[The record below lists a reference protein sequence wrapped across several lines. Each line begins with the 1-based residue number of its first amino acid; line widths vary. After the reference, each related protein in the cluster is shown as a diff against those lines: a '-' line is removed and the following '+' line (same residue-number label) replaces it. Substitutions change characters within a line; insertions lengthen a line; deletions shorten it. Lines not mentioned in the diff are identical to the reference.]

1 MNNRTRTPVLY
12 ALEACQEGVKKPLV
26 LEIGSTSPN
35 MLKQLRQ
42 GLNLSLSD
50 FGVILRRAIDPRAT
64 KGFTRQYI
72 SRLEHGQ
79 DAITP
84 EIESAF
90 WNIAAVMDDV
100 PAAVGG
106 AVTVSVLVQPGQ
118 IENGS
123 LIKRSP
129 AMRSKHCARPGC
141 AVVFIGPGKYHDDD
155 CRREYYKFIR
165 GS

>member
-1 MNNRTRTPVLY
+1 MDNRIQNPRSISLV
-12 ALEACQEGVKKPLV
+12 ACQEGVKKAV
-26 LEIGSTSPN
+26 ILEIGSTSPN

-64 KGFTRQYI
+64 KGFTRQYV

-155 CRREYYKFIR
+155 CREAYYKETR
-165 GS
+165 R

>member
-1 MNNRTRTPVLY
+1 MDNRIQNPRSISL
-12 ALEACQEGVKKPLV
+12 LACQEGVKKAV
-26 LEIGSTSPN
+26 ILEIGSTSPN

-64 KGFTRQYI
+64 KGFTRQYV

-155 CRREYYKFIR
+155 CREAYYKETR
-165 GS
+165 R